1 MSLSLSLSVSFSLF
15 LSLSLLIE
23 SDSVT
28 VDKNVAK
35 KCNVYYESYY
45 TPPNHGTMTA
55 KTKKVYCYISPK
67 QIQVKEFILLG
78 FIPKR
83 IYSCKVCPSTRVS
96 LSCSPLY
103 AYMYIT
109 CTCKSVLYFELLLAI
124 KFFPEF

>member
-103 AYMYIT
+103 TYMYM
-109 CTCKSVLYFELLLAI
+109 
-124 KFFPEF
+124 